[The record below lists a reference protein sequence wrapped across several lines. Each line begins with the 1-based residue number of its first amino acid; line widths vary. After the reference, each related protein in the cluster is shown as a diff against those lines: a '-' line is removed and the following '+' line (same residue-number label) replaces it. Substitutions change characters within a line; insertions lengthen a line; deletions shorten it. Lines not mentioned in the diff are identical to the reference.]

1 MPAVLVRRQWHAAGL
16 GARSSCLAS
25 VLQLA
30 HLQFHSSLALLQTS
44 LLLRG
49 GMPERKVAKAL
60 TA

>member
-1 MPAVLVRRQWHAAGL
+1 MPAVFVRRQWYAADL
-16 GARSSCLAS
+16 GARSCLAS

-49 GMPERKVAKAL
+49 GMPERKMAKAL